1 MTMVTKTTT
10 TTSVVIW
17 EVSDKHLKP
26 TTKHNIRTSTTKLFT
41 LWSQP
46 NHFDVVVNVVVDI
59 VDIIDIVI
67 VVLTFLAV
75 HIGFSSRGKLN
86 PDIY

>member
-1 MTMVTKTTT
+1 M
-10 TTSVVIW
+10 
-17 EVSDKHLKP
+17 
-26 TTKHNIRTSTTKLFT
+26 R
-41 LWSQP
+41 SQP
-46 NHFDVVVNVVVDI
+46 NHFDVVVNVVVDIVDI

-75 HIGFSSRGKLN
+75 HIGFSCRGKLN